1 MASENLFLMHQV
13 PHFRRVRFLLGS
25 EEFTHPPETNTSLGF
40 WRGSALLRTQFVIA
54 FLVIGLP
61 VLIGLG
67 SCRPSSTG
75 PQQMRQIGSRGL
87 EMTGVSGMAAALTER
102 AKKTAR
108 HAEVLSERIKRLQA
122 QNSKEVLGPPA
133 RTISA
138 CFRPRTAFT
147 V

>member
-1 MASENLFLMHQV
+1 MVQSGVREPDRHAM
-13 PHFRRVRFLLGS
+13 RRY
-25 EEFTHPPETNTSLGF
+25 

-108 HAEVLSERIKRLQA
+108 HAEVLSERIKRLQT